1 LDDPVTTLFWIMFAF
16 SLLMGAYFVA
26 RWRRELGRS
35 RWWSGIEVE
44 GKRVKVGVNQS
55 LCMGAASCVQLAP
68 EVFRLDWSK
77 RKSSFDPAPLE
88 RLTDMAPDPDRIFLA
103 AQSCPY
109 RAIYLEDADTGERVF
124 P

>member
-1 LDDPVTTLFWIMFAF
+1 MDLLTSLFWAAF
-16 SLLMGAYFVA
+16 SVALLAGAYFVV
-26 RWRRELGRS
+26 RWRRELKKS
-35 RWWSGIEVE
+35 RWWTGIEVQ
-44 GKRVKVGVNQS
+44 GKKVKVGVDQS

-77 RKSSFDPAPLE
+77 RKSTFDPAPLE
-88 RLTDMAPDPDRIFLA
+88 KLADVAPDPDRVFFA

-109 RAIYLEDADTGERVF
+109 RAIYLEDADNGERFF